1 MQKHVLIVVDLRVP
15 QIEQHHHLLSLVAPG
30 QCRAI
35 VDVLLLQII
44 LLAQVALNVAH
55 ALDRQ
60 TVLVLQGA
68 VHQHELTLTA
78 IRR

>member
-1 MQKHVLIVVDLRVP
+1 MVVDLRVT
-15 QIEQHHHLLSLVAPG
+15 QIEQHHHLLSLVASG
-30 QCRAI
+30 RCRAI

-68 VHQHELTLTA
+68 VHKHELTLTA
-78 IRR
+78 ICR